1 MCISISECVSIYAM
15 YSLLSLHPI
24 MLYAH
29 CLGYQKIKMAIS
41 WEKTFCCVLFCP
53 SSRGKNLN
61 LSFFRIPNEK
71 CRHNLCLRAIKRH
84 VDEKREWRENSTA
97 AKLEYKSPGLTHLCS
112 LSCIF
117 LSTLF
122 LKFELS
128 EFGPPLTWTPQ
139 RVHIC

>member
-1 MCISISECVSIYAM
+1 MRVHLCDVFTIVTTSHNAVRALFGIPKNQNGDI
-15 YSLLSLHPI
+15 
-24 MLYAH
+24 
-29 CLGYQKIKMAIS
+29 LG
-41 WEKTFCCVLFCP
+41 KTFCCVLFCP
-53 SSRGKNLN
+53 SSRGKNPN